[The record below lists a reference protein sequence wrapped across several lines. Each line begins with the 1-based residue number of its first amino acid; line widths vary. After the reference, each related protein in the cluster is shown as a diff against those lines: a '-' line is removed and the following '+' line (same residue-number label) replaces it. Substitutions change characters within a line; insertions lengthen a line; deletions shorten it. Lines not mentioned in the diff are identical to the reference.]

1 MACTLSVLR
10 PDRVC
15 VSAVLVCC
23 ALVPCSSTHTLV
35 AAPQSRPGMPGLDA
49 FQLVDIMMR
58 LTRKEMAIP
67 TQGDDLADFQQ
78 FVASGAWGDGGRQID
93 RDCLSV
99 SLQSSQLLTRLQ
111 AEVALVAHETHLQP
125 LPACVS

>member
-1 MACTLSVLR
+1 MLIIN
-10 PDRVC
+10 
-15 VSAVLVCC
+15 
-23 ALVPCSSTHTLV
+23 THTHWLPR
-35 AAPQSRPGMPGLDA
+35 ATQSRSGMPGLDA

-78 FVASGAWGDGGRQID
+78 FVASGAWGDRGRQMD
-93 RDCLSV
+93 RDCVSA
-99 SLQSSQLLTRLQ
+99 SLQSVSCCPRLQ
-111 AEVALVAHETHLQP
+111 AEVASVAQETHLQP